1 MLSSEKEKLYMIF
14 NGEKDEGI
22 SAYGGS
28 GLGKEEQ
35 LLAFYLAYKRG
46 AKGELI
52 EKFKK
57 KYLSEM
63 EKRKIDFFEK
73 YFGIHSSYCLP
84 SSLRKRILRI
94 FEKEREKAKN
104 MFFKLIR

>member
-1 MLSSEKEKLYMIF
+1 MLSSENEKLYMIF
-14 NGEKDEGI
+14 NGEKDDGI

-46 AKGELI
+46 VKGELI

-57 KYLSEM
+57 KYLNEV

-73 YFGIHSSYCLP
+73 YFGT
-84 SSLRKRILRI
+84 IL
-94 FEKEREKAKN
+94 
-104 MFFKLIR
+104 LIVYLLH